1 MWASPV
7 CPPSGR
13 RAAAILQLNV
23 SSGDM
28 SNTLKFCYHGQHYRP
43 REQFKSL
50 PGTTHRREVCAD
62 CYAKIM
68 ADRKLKRKKM
78 GASR

>member
-1 MWASPV
+1 MTDGAGMSSP
-7 CPPSGR
+7 
-13 RAAAILQLNV
+13 
-23 SSGDM
+23 
-28 SNTLKFCYHGQHYRP
+28 LKFCYHGQHYRP
-43 REQFKSL
+43 REQFKPL

-68 ADRKLKRKKM
+68 ADRKLKRRKT